1 MDLLEH
7 LRSLEKSVAPD
18 NDEALLLISKLRRGV
33 QKYSNHADEM
43 DRYRE
48 LLARTVTIA
57 SNHGLD
63 PVAGNILE
71 ALMHVIGATRGF
83 VGLVEGDGWRFLQAR
98 NVEYGDVDDPDS
110 QISTRIIEQT
120 MRTGRVVV
128 ADAMDDMASHSVH
141 ALQLRSVACFALKMG
156 ELNGFIYVDNPERR
170 GLFDR
175 AGVDA
180 IRAWLPLLESQLLR
194 AIDEATEDA
203 PMIPGVLT
211 RSTNL
216 RHSLGELMRVAR
228 FDVPVL
234 LWGETGTGKSFI
246 ARKLHEASPRHRRPF
261 IHVNCAA
268 LPGEL
273 AEAELFGVLAGAFT
287 GAKQNRQGKFEAAQ
301 GGTLFLDEIDLMPID
316 VQSKLLLAVQD
327 RRITPLGG
335 NRATEVDVRIIA
347 AMSSDPEDSI
357 RENRLR
363 EELYYRLATI
373 ETCIPPLRERPQDI
387 PLLARNALEMARKQF
402 DLPSLRLSPHALTQM
417 VTHNWPGNVRELE
430 NTLDRAAL
438 LSRNGEIDNL
448 QIRRRRNTPSK
459 APMSAPPV
467 NPPLQ
472 TLTKRRYGVSGEE
485 FLQKWEEE
493 RGDVERVAASLG
505 VSRRTVF
512 RLKGK
517 HL

>member
-1 MDLLEH
+1 MDVPELL
-7 LRSLEKSVAPD
+7 RALEKSIAPD
-18 NDEALLLISKLRRGV
+18 NDEALLLIAKMRHAT
-33 QKYSNHADEM
+33 QKFSSHAADM

-57 SNHGLD
+57 SDSGLD
-63 PVAGNILE
+63 PVAGNILD

-83 VGLVEGDGWRFLQAR
+83 VGLVEGDGWRFLHAR
-98 NVEYGDVDDPDS
+98 NVEYGDVENPDS
-110 QISTRIIEQT
+110 QISTRIIEKSLD
-120 MRTGRVVV
+120 TGLVVV
-128 ADAMDDMASHSVH
+128 ADAMGDLASQSVH
-141 ALQLRSVACFALKMG
+141 SLQLRSVACFALKMG
-156 ELNGFIYVDNPERR
+156 ELTGFIYVDNPARK

-175 AGVDA
+175 AAVDA
-180 IRAWLPLLESQLLR
+180 IRAWLPLLENQLLR

-211 RSTNL
+211 RSTAL

-246 ARKLHEASPRHRRPF
+246 ARKLHEASPRQRGPF
-261 IHVNCAA
+261 VHVNCAA
-268 LPGEL
+268 LPGDL
-273 AEAELFGVLAGAFT
+273 AESELFGAVAGAFT
-287 GAKQNRQGKFEAAQ
+287 GARQTRQGKFEAAR

-316 VQSKLLLAVQD
+316 VQSKLLLAVQE
-327 RRITPLGG
+327 RRITPLGS
-335 NRATEVDVRIIA
+335 NREVDVDVRIIA
-347 AMSSDPEDSI
+347 AMSSDPEDAI

-373 ETCIPPLRERPQDI
+373 ETCIPPLRTRPQDI
-387 PLLARNALEMARKQF
+387 PLLARNALEMARRQF
-402 DLPSLRLSPHALTQM
+402 DLPALRLSAHALNQLL
-417 VTHNWPGNVRELE
+417 THTWPGNVRELE

-438 LSRNGEIDNL
+438 LSQDGEIEHL
-448 QIRRRRNTPSK
+448 QIRKRRQDPSPRP
-459 APMSAPPV
+459 APTLPSAP
-467 NPPLQ
+467 
-472 TLTKRRYGVSGEE
+472 TKRRYGVSADE
-485 FLQKWEEE
+485 FLQKWHAED
-493 RGDVERVAASLG
+493 GDVDRVAASLG